1 MVQVIGLSLIDT
13 RQSTTM
19 IEVLIPAVVAAI
31 TGGGVLISRI
41 HSRIHDLDRRVDGV
55 ELRMAEEYVNKS
67 DFNSSVLRMEQHLVR
82 IEDKLDAF
90 IRK

>member
-1 MVQVIGLSLIDT
+1 
-13 RQSTTM
+13 M
-19 IEVLIPAVVAAI
+19 IEVIIPAVIAVV

-41 HSRIHDLDRRVDGV
+41 HTRIHDLDRRVDGV
-55 ELRMAEEYVNKS
+55 ELRMAEDYVNKS
-67 DFNSSVLRMEQHLVR
+67 DFNSSVIRMEQHLVR

>member
-1 MVQVIGLSLIDT
+1 
-13 RQSTTM
+13 M
-19 IEVLIPAVVAAI
+19 IEVIIPAVIAVV

-41 HSRIHDLDRRVDGV
+41 HTRIHDLDRRVDGV

-82 IEDKLDAF
+82 IEDKLDTF

>member
-1 MVQVIGLSLIDT
+1 MV
-13 RQSTTM
+13 
-19 IEVLIPAVVAAI
+19 PAVIAI
-31 TGGGVLISRI
+31 VTGGGVLISRI

-67 DFNSSVLRMEQHLVR
+67 DFSSSVIRMEQHLVR

>member
-1 MVQVIGLSLIDT
+1 
-13 RQSTTM
+13 M
-19 IEVLIPAVVAAI
+19 IEVIIPAVIAVV

-41 HSRIHDLDRRVDGV
+41 HTRIHDLDRRVDGV

-67 DFNSSVLRMEQHLVR
+67 DFNSSVIRMEQHLVR
-82 IEDKLDAF
+82 IEDKLDTF

>member
-1 MVQVIGLSLIDT
+1 
-13 RQSTTM
+13 M
-19 IEVLIPAVVAAI
+19 IEVIIPAVIAVV

-41 HSRIHDLDRRVDGV
+41 HTRIHDLDRRVDGV